1 MTQNSVLDYTADDF
15 DGKSADVF
23 LTFNNE
29 LNFEKVVLLIEGS
42 DDIIFY
48 SDYFIEENVCFFVMN
63 GHEWMP
69 KVLEELTPLF
79 SGQLGAIKDADFQHL
94 ENTYSEYPN
103 MFITDCHDWEM
114 TMVSPQRTYKIAAKY
129 GINDDASRV
138 IHDEVIHELK
148 NYSYVRWANSCIPAK
163 EDRVKFFDDAEN
175 MKGKTLAEVV
185 TIVNNNQTEDRHID
199 LEYVLDFKNQHQNA
213 DPQQLHNGHDYMRML
228 RKMISEKS
236 KKNIK
241 GNEIPTAYANLFTNA
256 DFSLTQLAHKL
267 RSYNFTKEIL
277 L

>member
-1 MTQNSVLDYTADDF
+1 MILNSVLDYTVDDF
-15 DGKSADVF
+15 EGKSAEVF

-42 DDIIFY
+42 DDLIFY
-48 SDYFIEENVCFFVMN
+48 SDYFIEENVRFVIMN

-79 SGQLGAIKDADFQHL
+79 PGQLGAIKDADFQHL
-94 ENTYSEYPN
+94 ENTCHEYPN

-114 TMVSPQRTYKIAAKY
+114 TMVSPKRTSKIAAKY
-129 GINDDASRV
+129 GINDDDAQK
-138 IHDEVIHELK
+138 IHEEVIYELQ

-163 EDRVKFFDDAEN
+163 DDRVKFLDDAEN

-185 TIVNNNQTEDRHID
+185 TIVNNNQTEHRHIGF
-199 LEYVLDFKNQHQNA
+199 EYVRDFKSQHENA

-236 KKNIK
+236 RKNIK
-241 GNEIPTAYANLFTNA
+241 GSEIPTAYANLFTNA